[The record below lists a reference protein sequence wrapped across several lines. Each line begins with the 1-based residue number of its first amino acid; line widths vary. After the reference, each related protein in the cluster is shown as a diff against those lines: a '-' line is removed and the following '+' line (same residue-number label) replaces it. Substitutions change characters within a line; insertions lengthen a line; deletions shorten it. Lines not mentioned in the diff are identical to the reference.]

1 MRYRHTMIRVQNLDA
16 ALAFWSGILGLIE
29 TRRVEVPE
37 GQFTLVF
44 LAAPEDLEA
53 AQSRRAPEL
62 ELTYNWNTDEVPRA
76 QGRAWGHLCYNV
88 RHIYDFCQNLMDKGL
103 IINRPPRDGKMAFI
117 KSPEG
122 VSIELVQE
130 GAPLPPAQPW
140 MSMENKG
147 TW

>member
-29 TRRVEVPE
+29 TRRVEVPA

-76 QGRAWGHLCYNV
+76 QGRAWGQLCYNV